1 MRDKTNKTKKG
12 QTLMN
17 TMKKD
22 KKLMKLIKEDT
33 KKYGDKF
40 IIKQAYGLNLDDHTL
55 ENFKKI
61 VDVFVPI
68 ADRNGEMF
76 YDTIKNGHLTT
87 NPFIKMLH
95 LENFTKRDDQ
105 PILTYLFLLLT
116 YCTEKNTTERSEA
129 IDYLYNAISEE
140 TIKDMDFAKQVIAR
154 NELSEIRQNYNRK
167 KLN

>member
-1 MRDKTNKTKKG
+1 MIE
-12 QTLMN
+12 QTVS
-17 TMKKD
+17 D
-22 KKLMKLIKEDT
+22 
-33 KKYGDKF
+33 
-40 IIKQAYGLNLDDHTL
+40 
-55 ENFKKI
+55 
-61 VDVFVPI
+61 
-68 ADRNGEMF
+68 
-76 YDTIKNGHLTT
+76 
-87 NPFIKMLH
+87 